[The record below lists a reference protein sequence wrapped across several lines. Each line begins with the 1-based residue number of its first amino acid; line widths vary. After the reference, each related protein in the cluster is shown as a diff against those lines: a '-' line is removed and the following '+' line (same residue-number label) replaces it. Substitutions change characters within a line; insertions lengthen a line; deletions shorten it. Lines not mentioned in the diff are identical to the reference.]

1 MIQYDLCSDRGTD
14 ESLLRSTSDPSGG
27 EMHFEACSLVVGLRR
42 ERVRYSRQCVWRPG
56 ARGSTKNDER
66 VILVA
71 REQGTWGAGSK
82 GGRMQFP

>member
-27 EMHFEACSLVVGLRR
+27 EMHFEACSLVLGLRR

-56 ARGSTKNDER
+56 ARGTQR
-66 VILVA
+66 MM
-71 REQGTWGAGSK
+71 RE
-82 GGRMQFP
+82 